1 MLLKYNM
8 NKIKILF
15 LGSVIFFTIFIFSL
29 YACKSAAAKNGNAL
43 NKESV
48 IRIALVMPVEGR
60 YAFFGKQFVHGM
72 LLSLKKRE
80 ASKVKFII
88 VNLPLSADKTS
99 IYGLFKSLNKQGVSA
114 IIGPLFAGQLKY
126 FSKYS
131 DEFKIPVITP
141 SPVVPKNYLS
151 HFVFSYGMTL
161 KQEIKTNMKYAYEH
175 GIKSVS
181 VIYPYYGYGP
191 LILKYIIFY
200 AKKFG
205 ITLLNK
211 TAYNRNTVDFFN
223 NFENLVIFNAIT
235 NRNVTAAERAEL
247 GVTKYD
253 LMNGITKSK
262 PNIPFGG
269 LFVLGGKSKLKL
281 ILTQLVYYNIT
292 GFPLFTLSSIDS
304 RRFMEKNA
312 FYMENS
318 FFPDGFFKHAHNA
331 KVKKFSSAY
340 KKSYGKAPNILSAE
354 GYDIGKI
361 VIKAS
366 ALESNAVGSR
376 PSNQNAPK
384 GVSFYK
390 AILKIKKI
398 KGVCGIINLKNNIF
412 KKSLYLFNYK
422 NGKIYIL
429 KNPLEAS

>member
-1 MLLKYNM
+1 M
-8 NKIKILF
+8 NRIKILF
-15 LGSVIFFTIFIFSL
+15 FGSAIFFTIFVFSL
-29 YACKSAAAKNGNAL
+29 YICKFAVAKGGNAL
-43 NKESV
+43 NQGSV
-48 IRIALVMPVEGR
+48 IRIAMVMPVEGR
-60 YAFFGKQFVHGM
+60 YAFFGKQFVNGM
-72 LLSLKKRE
+72 LLSLKKSG

-88 VNLPLSADKTS
+88 VNLSLSAGKTN
-99 IYGLFKSLNKQGVSA
+99 IYDLFKSLSKKDVSA

-126 FSKYS
+126 FAKYS

-141 SPVVPKNYLS
+141 SPVVAKKDLS
-151 HFVFSYGMTL
+151 HYVFGYGMTL
-161 KQEIKTNMKYAYEH
+161 KQEIKTDMKYAYKH

-191 LILKYIIFY
+191 LTLRYIAFY
-200 AKKFG
+200 AKKYG

-211 TAYNRNTVDFFN
+211 TAYNKNTVDFFN
-223 NFENLVIFNAIT
+223 NFDNIVIFNAIT
-235 NRNVTAAERAEL
+235 DRNVTAAERAEL

-269 LFVLGGKSKLKL
+269 LFVLGGKSKLEL

-304 RRFMEKNA
+304 RRFMEKNS

-318 FFPDGFFKHAHNA
+318 FFPDGFFKYARNEI
-331 KVKKFSSAY
+331 VKKFSSAY

-361 VIKAS
+361 VIKAA
-366 ALESNAVGSR
+366 ALSSKAADLNLSNR
-376 PSNQNAPK
+376 QNAYK
-384 GVSFYK
+384 GVNFYK
-390 AILKIKKI
+390 AILKVKKI
-398 KGVCGIINLKNNIF
+398 KGVCGVINLKNNIF
-412 KKSLYLFNYK
+412 HKSLYLFNYK

-429 KNPLEAS
+429 KNPLG

>member
-1 MLLKYNM
+1 M

-15 LGSVIFFTIFIFSL
+15 LGSAIFFTVFVFSL
-29 YACKSAAAKNGNAL
+29 YACKIAAAKDVNAL
-43 NKESV
+43 NQRSV
-48 IRIALVMPVEGR
+48 IRIALVMPVEGS
-60 YAFFGKQFVHGM
+60 YAFFGKQFVNGM
-72 LLSLKKRE
+72 LLSLKKSG
-80 ASKVKFII
+80 ASNVKFII
-88 VNLPLSADKTS
+88 VNLPLSAGKTNIS
-99 IYGLFKSLNKQGVSA
+99 GLFKSLSKKGVSA

-126 FSKYS
+126 FAKYS

-141 SPVVPKNYLS
+141 SPVVSKKYLS

-161 KQEIKTNMKYAYEH
+161 KQEIQTDMKYAYKH

-191 LILKYIIFY
+191 LTLRYINYY
-200 AKKFG
+200 AKKYG

-211 TAYNRNTVDFFN
+211 TAYNKNTVDFFN
-223 NFENLVIFNAIT
+223 NFDNIVIFNAIT

-253 LMNGITKSK
+253 LMNGITKSR

-269 LFVLGGKSKLKL
+269 LFVLGDKSKLKL

-304 RRFMEKNA
+304 RRFIEKNG

-318 FFPDGFFKHAHNA
+318 IFPDGFFKHADN
-331 KVKKFSSAY
+331 KTVKNFSSAY
-340 KKSYGKAPNILSAE
+340 KKTYGKTPNILSAE

-361 VIKAS
+361 VIKAA
-366 ALESNAVGSR
+366 ALSLKAVGLNR
-376 PSNQNAPK
+376 SNRQSTFNGAN
-384 GVSFYK
+384 FYK

-412 KKSLYLFNYK
+412 HKSLYLFNYK